1 MSSTFLEMIKSSEFF
16 ELTMMLCFGC
26 SWPFAILK
34 TIRVKN
40 PTGKSYLFMIL
51 VIICYLAGCVNKI
64 LHDRDFVLWFYL
76 LNTLLVATDLVL
88 CLYYQNRL
96 NRAAKNQLETK

>member
-1 MSSTFLEMIKSSEFF
+1 MSSEILET
-16 ELTMMLCFGC
+16 TMMLCFGF

-40 PTGKSYLFMIL
+40 PAGKSYLFMCL
-51 VIICYLAGCVNKI
+51 VIIGYLAGCVNKI
-64 LHDRDFVLWFYL
+64 INDMDFVFYFYL

-96 NRAAKNQLETK
+96 KRLNREQQNQNN

>member
-1 MSSTFLEMIKSSEFF
+1 MGSEIF
-16 ELTMMLCFGC
+16 EAIMMLCFGC

-40 PTGKSYLFMIL
+40 PAGKSYLFMSL
-51 VIICYLAGCVNKI
+51 VIIGYLAGCAHKI
-64 LHDRDFVLWFYL
+64 LYDWDFVFYFYL

-96 NRAAKNQLETK
+96 NRAAKNQPETK